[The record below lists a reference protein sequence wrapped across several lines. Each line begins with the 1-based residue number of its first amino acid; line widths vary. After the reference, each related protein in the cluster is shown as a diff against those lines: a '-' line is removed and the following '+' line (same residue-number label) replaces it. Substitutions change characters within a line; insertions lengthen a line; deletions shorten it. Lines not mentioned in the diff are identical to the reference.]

1 MRPMRSWPKRA
12 WVGMPNTVD
21 ITHAPL
27 STSRGEGRV
36 RGPLPRSPATPDPH
50 PTLSLP
56 MGGRGDA
63 AVMLLLHQ
71 WALALVERPECL
83 VGGNGRADL
92 VVVPRRFR
100 FRGLLH
106 LHEVGGMDLAPVH
119 ANHALAE
126 ERIVGGHLLHLGDD
140 LGAVV
145 ALERL
150 HRLEIVGH
158 CGVDAR
164 VDHSGMDALVA
175 LREALAEG
183 ARLVIEV
190 PVERLREDEA
200 LGGGQA

>member
-12 WVGMPNTVD
+12 WVGMPSTLD
-21 ITHAPL
+21 ITREPLAP
-27 STSRGEGRV
+27 SGGEDRV
-36 RGPLPRSPATPDPH
+36 RGPLPRTPAPSHPH

-56 MGGRGDA
+56 SGGRGDG

-71 WALALVERPECL
+71 RALALIERPECL
-83 VGGNGRADL
+83 IGGNGRADL

-140 LGAVV
+140 LGPDV
-145 ALERL
+145 ALESL

-158 CGVDAR
+158 CGVYAS
-164 VDHSGMDALVA
+164 VDHGGMNALVT
-175 LREALAEG
+175 LREALAE
-183 ARLVIEV
+183 
-190 PVERLREDEA
+190 
-200 LGGGQA
+200 